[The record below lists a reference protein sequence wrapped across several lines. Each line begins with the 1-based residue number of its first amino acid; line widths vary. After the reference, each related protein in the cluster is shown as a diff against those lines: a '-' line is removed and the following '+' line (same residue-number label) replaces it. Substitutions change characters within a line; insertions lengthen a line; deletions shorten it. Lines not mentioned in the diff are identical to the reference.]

1 MMILSTSTSFEG
13 FFRPIVAH
21 ELTFYL
27 AAVVLVALTA
37 ESCIKL
43 LNRDSF
49 GITAGVYVTVFAWYF
64 VDPFINPEQYDYLP
78 SSSLGQS
85 YGEVVLFLIGFRVF
99 TPVAIRWIVRRR
111 SSGVFDTRLTPE
123 QILIAAAALWLV
135 LFIIGIARMD
145 GDVMGA
151 VFPLDGRFGPTM
163 WGRGAVESSASGFL
177 ISFAGY
183 LFNAVTA
190 FLGFLVFFQRST
202 AWRLLAGAMFAI
214 TLPYFFL
221 AGARSHFLAAVMP
234 FILTY
239 LFYGRHLLILKLA
252 ILAIAFVCLDQGFRF
267 VTQFRGTGFRE
278 VLAAENPYDLM
289 DEDVRTTGLNMI
301 QELCFVNNYLET
313 GSTFPAYG
321 ARYLNELLNFIPRAI
336 WPSKPLI
343 GIDYAKWRGFESD
356 DDELGVNT
364 TVSTGMIGGG
374 VLNFGQIF
382 GPIVAGILM
391 ALWTGLLIR
400 WWEQRKSLLR
410 LALFML
416 GAGLTFNLGRDITLL
431 VLWPIIFAY
440 FFARLTEIWATRRFY
455 ARPQLGTVTAAN
467 AGFSTGGEGW
477 LRPITASEDWR

>member
-1 MMILSTSTSFEG
+1 MIILSTSTSFEV
-13 FFRPIVAH
+13 FFQSSVSH

-27 AAVVLVALTA
+27 AAVVLVVLTA

-49 GITAGVYVTVFAWYF
+49 GITVGVYVTVFAWYF

-85 YGEVVLFLIGFRVF
+85 YGQVLLFLIGFRVF
-99 TPVAIRWIVRRR
+99 TPVAIRWILRRP

-123 QILIAAAALWLV
+123 QILRGVAALWFV
-135 LFIIGIARMD
+135 LFIIGIARMG

-151 VFPLDGRFGPTM
+151 VFPLDGRAGPTM
-163 WGRGAVESSASGFL
+163 WGRGAVESGPSGFL

-190 FLGFLVFFQRST
+190 FLGVLVFFQRSI

-214 TLPYFFL
+214 TLPYFFF

-252 ILAIAFVCLDQGFRF
+252 ILAMAFFCLKEGFKF
-267 VTQFRGTGFRE
+267 VTVFRLGGFRE
-278 VLAAENPYDLM
+278 MLASENRYELLGE
-289 DEDVRTTGLNMI
+289 DERTTGLNMI
-301 QELCFVNNYLET
+301 QELCFVNTYLET
-313 GSTFPAYG
+313 GGGSPAYG
-321 ARYLNELLNFIPRAI
+321 ARYLNELLNFVPRMI
-336 WPSKPLI
+336 WPSKPML

-356 DDELGVNT
+356 DSEEGELGVNT
-364 TVSTGMIGGG
+364 TVASGMIGGG

-382 GPIVAGILM
+382 GPAAAGILM
-391 ALWTGLLIR
+391 ALWTGLLVR
-400 WWEQRKSLLR
+400 WWEQRKALLR
-410 LALFML
+410 LVLFML
-416 GAGLTFNLGRDITLL
+416 GAGLTFNLGRDISML
-431 VLWPIIFAY
+431 VLWPAIFAY
-440 FFARLTEIWATRRFY
+440 FFVRLAEMRTTRRF
-455 ARPQLGTVTAAN
+455 RQLPQLATVVTAD
-467 AGFSTGGEGW
+467 AG
-477 LRPITASEDWR
+477 PIQVVAARLS